1 MSEKFSKTESRLIIL
16 TRKLWFQLGI
26 GILLILLIIKF
37 FTEVNWIFTPLIVVL
52 KSIFVPLL
60 VSGVLYYITVPIQT
74 FLEKRKVPRWGSILI
89 IFLLIIGF
97 VWAAIA
103 IVGPPITRQFN
114 NLVNNAPMI
123 VKEANQFILHLIDQ
137 SAHLPGDVQTKL
149 TETVTDIIS
158 KVEESI
164 NQITVSFGKWIVGFV
179 QSVIQVAIIVIL
191 IPFFL
196 FFMLKDHEKLQPFV
210 LQFFSGETKKWIEKT
225 LKDIDETLSLY
236 IRGQILIS
244 SILATLLFIGYWLI
258 DLNFALL
265 LSVFA
270 FFMNIIPFI
279 GPWIAFFPALIIG
292 MLQDPMMIIWVSL
305 TTLIAQQIDS
315 NLITPNIMGKTLKIH
330 PLTIITIILAAGS
343 LAGFLGIL
351 LAVPAYAV
359 GKAIVTN
366 IYEKRKEIKETT
378 FKKI

>member
-1 MSEKFSKTESRLIIL
+1 M
-16 TRKLWFQLGI
+16 
-26 GILLILLIIKF
+26 
-37 FTEVNWIFTPLIVVL
+37 
-52 KSIFVPLL
+52 
-60 VSGVLYYITVPIQT
+60 SGVLYYITVPIQT

-89 IFLLIIGF
+89 IFVLIIGF
-97 VWAAIA
+97 VWVAIA
-103 IVGPPITRQFN
+103 IVGPPITRQIN
-114 NLVNNAPMI
+114 NLINNAPMI
-123 VKEANQFILHLIDQ
+123 AKEINQFILHLIDQ
-137 SAHLPGDVQTKL
+137 SAHLPGDVQARL

-179 QSVIQVAIIVIL
+179 QSVIQVGIIVIL

-210 LQFFSGETKKWIEKT
+210 LQFFSGETKKWVEKT

-359 GKAIVTN
+359 GKVIVTN
-366 IYEKRKEIKETT
+366 IYEKRKEIKKTT